1 MFERAFSGAPWE
13 AKAGYCRAIRAGSH
27 IYVTG
32 TVPIDPDG
40 GVHAPGDG
48 EAQAA
53 RCLEIIE
60 EALRKLGADRR
71 AIVRT
76 RMFVTDIDRWEEF
89 GRAHRAFFADNPPAT
104 TMVQVAR
111 LIDRAMLI
119 EIEADAVA
127 PPAGAEAHGT
137 GAEQAATS
145 GAQAPAGAAQGGK
158 AGGAAQGGQAGGAA
172 QGGQAGGA
180 AQGGQAGGAALDPS
194 DPLGA
199 LNQAFLDAYAA
210 RREAVLA
217 SIEPIIAQIDDSLIL
232 RRGGRRLEGP
242 ARTRRYHEL
251 KVVAHVPLAVHA
263 LLSGRRGALDG
274 GARARLDALRH
285 RIIAAAEGLERR
297 GFTPEQL
304 ARQRRILDASI
315 ALLDE
320 ALAAGDVAPEALS
333 AFTRA
338 QTRDV
343 LLNAE
348 DAARDQI
355 ETMHATVEAWKQQM
369 TAEERDRLRAVVAVS
384 HMARPGNVAAQ
395 YFSVTLGETWQ
406 GRFDQ
411 ENLRPGKRVL
421 TAEATFDEAEAF
433 ALLAT
438 HALDAGVAT
447 RFFGE
452 ETRLARDIL
461 ADAAERIL
469 AGMFHKEPEPP
480 AQPVET

>member
-1 MFERAFSGAPWE
+1 MVERASTGAP
-13 AKAGYCRAIRAGSH
+13 R
-27 IYVTG
+27 
-32 TVPIDPDG
+32 D
-40 GVHAPGDG
+40 
-48 EAQAA
+48 
-53 RCLEIIE
+53 
-60 EALRKLGADRR
+60 
-71 AIVRT
+71 
-76 RMFVTDIDRWEEF
+76 
-89 GRAHRAFFADNPPAT
+89 
-104 TMVQVAR
+104 
-111 LIDRAMLI
+111 
-119 EIEADAVA
+119 
-127 PPAGAEAHGT
+127 
-137 GAEQAATS
+137 
-145 GAQAPAGAAQGGK
+145 AGAAL
-158 AGGAAQGGQAGGAA
+158 A
-172 QGGQAGGA
+172 
-180 AQGGQAGGAALDPS
+180 PT

-210 RREAVLA
+210 RREAVLT

-232 RRGGRRLEGP
+232 RRGGQRFEGP

-251 KVVAHVPLAVHA
+251 KVVAHAPLAVHA
-263 LLSGRRGALDG
+263 LLSGRGAVDGDARGRMAD
-274 GARARLDALRH
+274 LRQ
-285 RIIAAAEGLERR
+285 RIAAAAADLEGR

-304 ARQRRILDASI
+304 ARQRRILDASLAI
-315 ALLDE
+315 LDE
-320 ALAAGDVAPEALS
+320 ASAAGGVAPEALS

-338 QTRDV
+338 QTPDV

-355 ETMHATVEAWKQQM
+355 ETMHATVEAWKRDM
-369 TAEERDRLRAVVAVS
+369 TPEERERLRAVVAVS

-395 YFSVTLGETWQ
+395 YFSITLGETWQ

-411 ENLRPGKRVL
+411 EDLRPGKRVL

-469 AGMFHKEPEPP
+469 AGMFHREPAPP
-480 AQPVET
+480 AQPGAGG

>member
-1 MFERAFSGAPWE
+1 MVEHASSGASRE
-13 AKAGYCRAIRAGSH
+13 ASA
-27 IYVTG
+27 
-32 TVPIDPDG
+32 
-40 GVHAPGDG
+40 
-48 EAQAA
+48 
-53 RCLEIIE
+53 
-60 EALRKLGADRR
+60 
-71 AIVRT
+71 
-76 RMFVTDIDRWEEF
+76 
-89 GRAHRAFFADNPPAT
+89 
-104 TMVQVAR
+104 
-111 LIDRAMLI
+111 
-119 EIEADAVA
+119 
-127 PPAGAEAHGT
+127 
-137 GAEQAATS
+137 
-145 GAQAPAGAAQGGK
+145 AQAPSSAAQ
-158 AGGAAQGGQAGGAA
+158 APSSAAPQGEAA
-172 QGGQAGGA
+172 S
-180 AQGGQAGGAALDPS
+180 AALDP
-194 DPLGA
+194 DEPLGA

-217 SIEPIIAQIDDSLIL
+217 SIEPIIAQIDDRLIL
-232 RRGGRRLEGP
+232 RRGGQRFEGP

-251 KVVAHVPLAVHA
+251 KVIAHVPLAVHA

-274 GARARLDALRH
+274 GARGRLAALRE
-285 RIIAAAEGLERR
+285 RITAAAGDLDGR
-297 GFTPEQL
+297 GFAPEQL
-304 ARQRRILDASI
+304 ARQRRILDASL

-320 ALAAGDVAPEALS
+320 AVAAGGAAPEALT
-333 AFTRA
+333 AFSRA

-355 ETMHATVEAWKQQM
+355 ETMHATVEGWKQQM
-369 TAEERDRLRAVVAVS
+369 TQEERGRLRAVVAVS

-461 ADAAERIL
+461 ADAAEQIL

>member
-1 MFERAFSGAPWE
+1 MVERAFSGASE
-13 AKAGYCRAIRAGSH
+13 S
-27 IYVTG
+27 
-32 TVPIDPDG
+32 
-40 GVHAPGDG
+40 
-48 EAQAA
+48 
-53 RCLEIIE
+53 
-60 EALRKLGADRR
+60 
-71 AIVRT
+71 
-76 RMFVTDIDRWEEF
+76 
-89 GRAHRAFFADNPPAT
+89 
-104 TMVQVAR
+104 
-111 LIDRAMLI
+111 
-119 EIEADAVA
+119 
-127 PPAGAEAHGT
+127 
-137 GAEQAATS
+137 S
-145 GAQAPAGAAQGGK
+145 
-158 AGGAAQGGQAGGAA
+158 
-172 QGGQAGGA
+172 
-180 AQGGQAGGAALDPS
+180 AALAPSSAAPSSEPGSAALAPS

-285 RIIAAAEGLERR
+285 RIVAAAEGLERR

-320 ALAAGDVAPEALS
+320 ALAAGVVAPEALS

-338 QTRDV
+338 QTPDV

>member
-13 AKAGYCRAIRAGSH
+13 AKAGYCRAVRAGSH

-40 GVHAPGDG
+40 GVHAPGHG

-137 GAEQAATS
+137 GAEQAETS
-145 GAQAPAGAAQGGK
+145 GAQAPAD
-158 AGGAAQGGQAGGAA
+158 AAQGGQAGGAA
-172 QGGQAGGA
+172 QGEAGS
-180 AQGGQAGGAALDPS
+180 AALDPS

-263 LLSGRRGALDG
+263 LLSGQRGALDG
-274 GARARLDALRH
+274 AARARLDALRR
-285 RIIAAAEGLERR
+285 RIVAAAEGLERR

-320 ALAAGDVAPEALS
+320 ALAAGVVAPEALS

-395 YFSVTLGETWQ
+395 YFSITLGETWQ

-411 ENLRPGKRVL
+411 EDLRPGKRVL

-452 ETRLARDIL
+452 ETRLSRDIL

-469 AGMFHKEPEPP
+469 AGMFQKQPAPP
-480 AQPVET
+480 ARAVET